1 MVDDFTTRPVAKGPH
16 TATAA
21 VPAPANSDD
30 GPLDGHRYQRL
41 FEQAPWGLFQTT
53 LDGRYLDANQAL
65 AQLYGYPSR
74 EDLLSALTD
83 IGSQLYADPGRR
95 EDFLQAMHAHG
106 VLHDFEAR
114 IRRRDG
120 SIIWI
125 SENCRV
131 VRDSGGTPLY
141 YEGTVVEITAR
152 KVAEQ
157 ALRDA
162 HALAQRAN
170 AAKERFL
177 GLVTH
182 ELRTPLHAIL
192 GFAELLG
199 QLEAHE
205 MAERDDYVREVRD
218 AGTTLLRTVNRLL
231 DYTRLASSMP
241 AGNAVLVPLES
252 LVNNTIRQITAIPGG
267 KPVGGRGESRVQ
279 MRHAADTQPPCV
291 VQADPDLLRRALS
304 ELLHNALAH
313 SDPPTPVVVEI
324 TQDARETTLAV
335 IDQGRGMSPEDV
347 QALAVPFGTTILQA
361 RNRQQGLSL
370 GLPIAQTIAHM
381 LGGRLKLS
389 SSLLN
394 GSTVR
399 IILPTVR
406 SENGK

>member
-16 TATAA
+16 GAA
-21 VPAPANSDD
+21 AAAIPVPASNDD
-30 GPLDGHRYQRL
+30 GPRDDGRYQRL

-53 LDGRYLDANQAL
+53 LDGRYLDANHAL
-65 AQLYGYPSR
+65 AQLYGYSSR
-74 EDLLSALTD
+74 EELLSALTD

-95 EDFLQAMHAHG
+95 EDFLQAMHSQG

-120 SIIWI
+120 SVIWI

-131 VRDSGGTPLY
+131 VRDTLGTPLY

-152 KVAEQ
+152 KKAEQ

-162 HALAQRAN
+162 HALAQRAD

-218 AGTTLLRTVNRLL
+218 AGTNLLRTINRLL
-231 DYTRLASSMP
+231 DYTRLTSSMP
-241 AGNAVLVPLES
+241 TENTALVPLEP
-252 LVNNTIRQITAIPGG
+252 LVANAIRQITANQA
-267 KPVGGRGESRVQ
+267 GGRGENRIQ
-279 MRHAADTQPPCV
+279 MRHAADTQPPCI

-324 TQDARETTLAV
+324 TRDARETTLAV

-347 QALAVPFGTTILQA
+347 QAMTVPFGTAILQA

-389 SSLLN
+389 SSLLT

-399 IILPTVR
+399 IILPNAG